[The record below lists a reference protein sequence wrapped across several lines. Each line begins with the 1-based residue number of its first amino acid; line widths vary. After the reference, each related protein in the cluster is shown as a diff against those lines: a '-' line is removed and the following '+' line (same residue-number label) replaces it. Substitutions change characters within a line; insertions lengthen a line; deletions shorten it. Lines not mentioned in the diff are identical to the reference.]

1 MKLNPWKLLLGTVVL
16 LGDAVLTPSPMIA
29 GDAPAS
35 TALELARQL
44 NQAFI
49 EVADQVSPSVVV
61 IRVAHKADFSDGE
74 IDEDNP
80 FWDFIPRQFRKQLE
94 QQQREQQRREKS
106 RRAPREL
113 VPDAQGSGVVI
124 REEGYIL
131 TNRHVVDGAEKIE
144 IRFRDD
150 A

>member
-49 EVADQVSPSVVV
+49 EVADTVSPAVVV
-61 IRVAHKADFSDGE
+61 IRVAHRADYQDP
-74 IDEDNP
+74 DAEDNP
-80 FWDFIPRQFRKQLE
+80 FFDMLPPEMRRQFEERFRQAPPE
-94 QQQREQQRREKS
+94 GREKEG
-106 RRAPREL
+106 RR
-113 VPDAQGSGVVI
+113 
-124 REEGYIL
+124 
-131 TNRHVVDGAEKIE
+131 
-144 IRFRDD
+144 
-150 A
+150 